1 MYEFVGAVTA
11 RSAMVEGAANQI
23 STISACIGMLVMQGV
38 AWYTGEDIEL
48 YAMVLIKFVVA
59 WLTLGGLL
67 GGISAIASGFRFQA
81 DWNPRTRAWPSGP
94 VCLPF
99 FMSLREVGSALV
111 SLFVPMSP
119 TTQHILKY
127 GVGYVRFGISVAVLI
142 VIMTGSY
149 MYLDSRAA
157 VAAASGGANRKKQK
171 KAA

>member
-38 AWYTGEDIEL
+38 AC
-48 YAMVLIKFVVA
+48 
-59 WLTLGGLL
+59 
-67 GGISAIASGFRFQA
+67 AIASGFRFQA

-94 VCLPF
+94 RLPAF

>member
-38 AWYTGEDIEL
+38 AWYTSEDIEL
-48 YAMVLIKFVVA
+48 YAMPAASASKRIGTLVLEHGQV
-59 WLTLGGLL
+59 G
-67 GGISAIASGFRFQA
+67 
-81 DWNPRTRAWPSGP
+81 PR
-94 VCLPF
+94 LPAL

>member
-81 DWNPRTRAWPSGP
+81 DWNP
-94 VCLPF
+94 L
-99 FMSLREVGSALV
+99 GSALV